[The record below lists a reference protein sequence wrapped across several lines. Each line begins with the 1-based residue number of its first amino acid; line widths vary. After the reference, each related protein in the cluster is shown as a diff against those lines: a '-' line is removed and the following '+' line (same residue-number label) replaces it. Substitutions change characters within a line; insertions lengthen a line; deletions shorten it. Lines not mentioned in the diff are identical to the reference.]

1 MGRDRGPAAHRTA
14 LIAGA
19 IAVALFVLAA
29 PPQAPA
35 QPSTRGLADAP
46 VDPGTLDQAYEPRR
60 VALAIGIDDYDDAT
74 FPSLRYAAKDA
85 KAIGGLLGD
94 TRWGGFDEVVVLT
107 SPERT
112 TRVEILAALDDVV
125 ATLQRNDTF
134 VLYFS
139 GHGSLA
145 TEDRGSTLYICP
157 RDANPHRLEHSAVS
171 VDTLQRILSKVPCRR
186 RVMILDSCHN
196 GEAKSFLSMD
206 TREEIAQRRSP
217 VDPRVYTRVGEA
229 EAHLFAAA
237 FHQPALEDPEL
248 GHGVYTHYLMEG
260 LSRRSGTS
268 DLDGD
273 GVITVV
279 EAHQYARDHTIAYTG
294 GAQVPQAL
302 FKEVGREDIF
312 LSGGEGALLI
322 AERGLLVSYSRLLAD
337 CAISIDGVARGRLPQ
352 ALSVEPGLR
361 RVEVVEPET
370 GRLLVQRTVNVT
382 AGKSLSVDALADER
396 RPEKRWSLAGGVGV
410 FGVLGPFAQGY
421 PDVSVGVDLSARRR
435 FQRAAR
441 NVRLTLDL
449 GLSHGQGGYEAVY
462 DTPVAAEMLRVGGGI
477 QACHD
482 IRRANLWIGLQGNLI
497 AVYLRHLPDPQ
508 SVDARG
514 PADPQ
519 WAVMPAPRLAAGI
532 DLWGPGRIGI
542 QLGTYADVFVPL
554 VHDTMDNPEYRVGFL
569 VGGQLRLLGRLQ

>member
-1 MGRDRGPAAHRTA
+1 MGRDRGPAAQRIA
-14 LIAGA
+14 LIVGA
-19 IAVALFVLAA
+19 IAVALSVLAV
-29 PPQAPA
+29 PPPAPA

-46 VDPGTLDQAYEPRR
+46 VDPVVLDLAYQPRR
-60 VALAIGIDDYDDAT
+60 VALAIGIDEYDDAT
-74 FPSLRYAAKDA
+74 FPSLRFASKDA
-85 KAIGGLLGD
+85 AAFGDLLGD
-94 TRWGGFDEVVVLT
+94 PRWGDFDEVVILT
-107 SPERT
+107 TPEET
-112 TRVEILAALDDVV
+112 TRVEILAAIDDAV

-145 TEDRGSTLYICP
+145 TEERGSTLYICP
-157 RDANPHRLEHSAVS
+157 RDANPQRLKHSAVS
-171 VDTLQRILSKVPCRR
+171 VDTLQRILGKLPCRR

-196 GEAKSFLSMD
+196 GEAKSFLAMD

-248 GHGVYTHYLMEG
+248 GHGVYTHYLLEA
-260 LSRRSGTS
+260 LSRRSGSS

-312 LSGGEGALLI
+312 LSGGEGALLV

-337 CAISIDGVARGRLPQ
+337 CAISVDGVARGSLPL
-352 ALSVEPGLR
+352 ALSVEPGLH
-361 RVEVVEPET
+361 RVEVIEPES

-396 RPEKRWSLAGGVGV
+396 RPEKRWSLAGGIGV
-410 FGVLGPFAQGY
+410 FGVLGPFGQGY
-421 PDVSVGVDLSARRR
+421 PEVSAGIDLSARRR
-435 FQRAAR
+435 FQRTAR
-441 NVRLTLDL
+441 NVRLTIDL
-449 GLSHGQGGYEAVY
+449 GLSHGKGEYEAVY
-462 DTPVAAEMLRVGGGI
+462 GTDIAAEMLRVGGGI

-497 AVYLRHLPDPQ
+497 AVYMRHLPDPDA
-508 SVDARG
+508 VDERG
-514 PADPQ
+514 PAAPM
-519 WAVMPAPRLAAGI
+519 WAVMPAPRLTAGI
-532 DLWGPGRIGI
+532 DLWGPGRLGV
-542 QLGTYADVFVPL
+542 QLGTYADVFVPV